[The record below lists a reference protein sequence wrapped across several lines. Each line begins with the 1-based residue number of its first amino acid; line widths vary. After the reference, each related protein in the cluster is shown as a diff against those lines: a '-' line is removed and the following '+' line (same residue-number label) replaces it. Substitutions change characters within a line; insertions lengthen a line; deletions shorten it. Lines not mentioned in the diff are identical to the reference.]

1 MLKWT
6 DIGYTRRIHKTI
18 CTPLSKEILN
28 YWVDACDLT
37 PQPQGCCFHY
47 EQLKSLRAP
56 FWPAFNIPRSSGWIW
71 KRWLAFR
78 IKIVSTDVPTTV
90 LLMYALVTSPKV
102 ILCWRVIFYLDF
114 TAYFCASGQTKP
126 TSSTTVDLRVPSGK
140 RHYPFSKLNLY
151 LLSDFQVFKR
161 RCTYSNSRPF
171 PALKRRRNS
180 LKEKHQ
186 THLGSVLRHRVGV
199 WVVLCGAGGWNWQ
212 SLWIP
217 FNLGYSMIHL
227 IIWLQELRHSLQNL
241 ARLSTQESRS
251 VPIKRKGQEW
261 KKQRQPSNIKR
272 WIRKELDS

>member
-1 MLKWT
+1 MDLKALACFQNQDCQHWCSNNCVA
-6 DIGYTRRIHKTI
+6 DVCFSNK
-18 CTPLSKEILN
+18 PESDFVLKSNILLRFHSLLLCFWAN
-28 YWVDACDLT
+28 QTYFFHNSR
-37 PQPQGCCFHY
+37 PQG
-47 EQLKSLRAP
+47 
-56 FWPAFNIPRSSGWIW
+56 
-71 KRWLAFR
+71 
-78 IKIVSTDVPTTV
+78 
-90 LLMYALVTSPKV
+90 AL
-102 ILCWRVIFYLDF
+102 
-114 TAYFCASGQTKP
+114 
-126 TSSTTVDLRVPSGK
+126 GK
-140 RHYPFSKLNLY
+140 EGHYPFSKLNLY

-199 WVVLCGAGGWNWQ
+199 WMLLCGAGGWNWQ

-241 ARLSTQESRS
+241 ARPSTQESRS

-272 WIRKELDS
+272 WICKELDS